1 MTAYKKGCPFHSIS
15 NIHEF
20 DALDPKA
27 RANPYPY
34 YDWLR
39 DNPDR
44 NIYPLAGETTYVA
57 VHRYEDVKQVLGDA
71 ENFSS
76 SVIPTHKSPFFVL
89 MDGEEHK
96 RIRSVVALVF
106 SQKNVLKWETSITNT
121 IKSITENFIKIK
133 SGDLFEEWADPIP
146 LSTLSV
152 LFGLDTDKNSLKK
165 LHTDAIAINRA
176 LFVTGGTG
184 PRRKN
189 SPTWPEKFSISWS
202 LLKNIPKLIKL
213 RNLIGSEGMKELKL
227 MTNMVDKKIETPRPN
242 FNQIPQG
249 IEPMLDLMIA
259 FAEKLKAAEQ
269 QNANDENP
277 LSVFNEHIKKGD
289 VTFMEMVMAGAF
301 ILFAGYETTTSLL
314 SNCFVHLARNK
325 ELFNELKSHPEKLE
339 DFIEE
344 SLRYY
349 TPVGRFL
356 RRANKDVEIAGKI
369 IPKDTLVIV
378 MPGAANTDPEKF
390 ENGCAFDMN
399 RENSRQHL
407 SFGKGS
413 HFCIGASLARMQVRI
428 ALQELLNSVREISID
443 ESQSLEMV
451 TDRDNGIFRYER
463 VRYIVTSEIT
473 E

>member
-1 MTAYKKGCPFHSIS
+1 MTSSRKGCPFHSTSDIQ
-15 NIHEF
+15 EF
-20 DALDPKA
+20 DALDPRA
-27 RANPYPY
+27 RANPLPY

-39 DNPDR
+39 EDPAR
-44 NIYPLAGETTYVA
+44 VVYPLPGETNYVA
-57 VHRYEDVKQVLGDA
+57 VHRYEDVKQVFGDA

-76 SVIPTHKSPFFVL
+76 GVIPTHKSPFFVL

-106 SQKNVLKWETSITNT
+106 SQKNVLKWETSITTT

-152 LFGLDTDKNSLKK
+152 LFGLKTDKASLHK
-165 LHTDAIAINRA
+165 LHNDAIAINRG

-189 SPTWPEKFSISWS
+189 SPTWPEKFSISWA
-202 LLKNIPKLIKL
+202 LLKNVPKILTL
-213 RNLIGSEGMKELKL
+213 RNLIGSKGMKELKL
-227 MTNMVDKKIETPRPN
+227 MTSMVDKNIETPRPN
-242 FNQIPQG
+242 FNHIPKG
-249 IEPMLDLMIA
+249 IESMLDLMIA
-259 FAEKLKAAEQ
+259 FAKKLKEVEN
-269 QNANDENP
+269 QNSTDENP

-314 SNCFVHLARNK
+314 SNCFVHLAHNK
-325 ELFNELKSHPEKLE
+325 EIFNELKSHPDKLE

-356 RRANKDVEIAGKI
+356 RRANRDVKIAGKN
-369 IPKDTLVIV
+369 IPKNTIVIV
-378 MPGAANTDPEKF
+378 MPGAANTDPVKF

-399 RENSRQHL
+399 RDNSRQHL

-463 VRYIVTSEIT
+463 VRYKVTSGM
-473 E
+473 

>member
-1 MTAYKKGCPFHSIS
+1 M
-15 NIHEF
+15 
-20 DALDPKA
+20 
-27 RANPYPY
+27 
-34 YDWLR
+34 
-39 DNPDR
+39 
-44 NIYPLAGETTYVA
+44 
-57 VHRYEDVKQVLGDA
+57 KQVFGDA

-89 MDGEEHK
+89 MDGEDHK

-106 SQKNVLKWETSITNT
+106 SQKNVLKWERSIEAT
-121 IKSITENFIKIK
+121 IKRITENFIKTGN
-133 SGDLFEEWADPIP
+133 GDIFEAWADPIP
-146 LSTLSV
+146 LATLSV
-152 LFGLDTDKNSLKK
+152 LFGLATDKNALIK
-165 LHTDAIAINRA
+165 LHSDAIAINRA

-189 SPTWPEKFSISWS
+189 SPNWPEKFSISWS
-202 LLKNIPKLIKL
+202 LLKNIPKLFKL
-213 RNLIGSEGMKELKL
+213 RKLIGNEGMKELKL
-227 MTNMVDKKIETPRPN
+227 MTSMVDKKIETPRPN
-242 FNQIPQG
+242 FNHIPQG
-249 IEPMLDLMIA
+249 IEPMLDMIIA

-277 LSVFNEHIKKGD
+277 LSVFNDHIKKGD
-289 VTFMEMVMAGAF
+289 VSFVEMVMAGAF

-325 ELFNELKSHPEKLE
+325 ELFNELKAYPEKLE

-356 RRANKDVEIAGKI
+356 RRANNDVEIAGKT
-369 IPKDTLVIV
+369 IPKNTIVIV

-390 ENGCAFDMN
+390 ENGCVFDMN

-407 SFGKGS
+407 SFGKGA

-428 ALQELLNSVREISID
+428 ALQELLNSAREISID
-443 ESQSLEMV
+443 ESQGMEMV
-451 TDRDNGIFRYER
+451 TDRDNGIFRYES
-463 VRYIVTSEIT
+463 VRFKVTSYQDKVT
-473 E
+473 SDQ

>member
-1 MTAYKKGCPFHSIS
+1 MTINKKGCPFHTIS
-15 NIHEF
+15 EIHEF

-39 DNPDR
+39 DDPNR
-44 NIYPLAGETTYVA
+44 TIYPLPGEKFYVA
-57 VHRYEDVKQVLGDA
+57 VHRYEDVKEVLGDS

-89 MDGEEHK
+89 MDDEEHK

-106 SQKNVLKWETSITNT
+106 SHKNVLKWEPTITSI
-121 IKSITENFIKIK
+121 IKSITDNFIKTK
-133 SGDLFEEWADPIP
+133 TGDVFEEWADPIP
-146 LSTLSV
+146 LATLSV
-152 LFGLDTDKNSLKK
+152 LFGLKTDKEALKK
-165 LHTDAIAINRA
+165 LHNDAIAINRA

-189 SPTWPEKFSISWS
+189 IPTWPEKFLISWT
-202 LLKNIPKLIKL
+202 LIKNTSKIFKL
-213 RNLIGSEGMKELKL
+213 RSLIGSDGMKELQL
-227 MTNMVDKKIETPRPN
+227 MMRMVDKQIETPRPN
-242 FNQIPQG
+242 FNHIPNG
-249 IEPMLDLMIA
+249 IGPMLDLMIA
-259 FAEKLKAAEQ
+259 FAEKLKAVDQ
-269 QNANDENP
+269 QYAADENP
-277 LSVFNEHIKKGD
+277 LSVFNEHIKKGT

-314 SNCFVHLARNK
+314 SNSLVHVARNK
-325 ELFNELKSHPEKLE
+325 ELFNELKKHPEKLE

-356 RRANKDVEIAGKI
+356 RRANKDVELGGKI
-369 IPKDTLVIV
+369 IPKNTIVII
-378 MPGAANTDPEKF
+378 MPGAANTDPQKF

-407 SFGKGS
+407 SFGKGA
-413 HFCIGASLARMQVRI
+413 HFCIGASLARMQVLI
-428 ALQELLNSVREISID
+428 ALKTLLNSANEISID
-443 ESQSLEMV
+443 ESLGMQMV
-451 TDRDNGIFRYER
+451 TDRDNGIFRYEK
-463 VRYIVTSEIT
+463 IICNVTSDQ
-473 E
+473 